1 MKINI
6 ITLGCSKNTVDSEV
20 LASNFTKNGHFV
32 EHEYT
37 DGDVVIINTC
47 GFINDAK
54 EQSIDT
60 ILAYSV
66 LKKKKKLKQ
75 LIVIGCLVE
84 RYKNDLAKEI
94 PEVDAW
100 FGVHEWDEII
110 RFISQNSAE
119 YSLIDRD
126 LSTPKHYAYLKI
138 SEGCNRTCS
147 FCAIPSIRGKH
158 ESRSIESL
166 CEEALNLASKGVKEL
181 ILIAQDIT
189 VYGLDLYKK
198 QMLPELIEK
207 LSEIE
212 QIKWIRLHYAYPV
225 MFPTQILGMMN
236 DNPKL
241 CKYLDI
247 PLQHITDSIL
257 KSMNR
262 GHDQK
267 MTQNLIQKIKTMV
280 PDIAIRT
287 TFIVGYPGE
296 TESDFKDLLDF
307 VSESKFERLGAFP
320 YSEEGGTPAASFKD
334 DVPLDT
340 KMERMNEIMA
350 LQQEISLEN
359 NLAFIG
365 KELEVIIDEFEEGIY
380 YARTEFDS
388 PDVDNLVLIET
399 TDELKIGEFYKVKI
413 TGADYFDLDAE
424 VIGSC

>member
-20 LASNFTKNGHFV
+20 LASNFSKNGHFV

-54 EQSIDT
+54 EQSVDT
-60 ILAYSV
+60 ILAFAT
-66 LKKKKKLKQ
+66 LKKKKKIKQ

-84 RYKNDLAKEI
+84 RYKADLAKEI
-94 PEVDAW
+94 TEVDAW
-100 FGVHEWDEII
+100 FGVHEWDDII

-119 YSLIDRD
+119 YTLVDRD
-126 LSTPKHYAYLKI
+126 LNTPKHYAYLKI
-138 SEGCNRTCS
+138 SEGCNRSCS
-147 FCAIPSIRGKH
+147 FCAIPFIRGKH

-166 CEEALNLASKGVKEL
+166 YEEALNLASKGVKEL

-189 VYGLDLYKK
+189 VYGLDLYNK
-198 QMLPELIEK
+198 QMLPELVEK
-207 LSEIE
+207 LSEIVE
-212 QIKWIRLHYAYPV
+212 IKWIRLHYAYPLK
-225 MFPTQILGMMN
+225 FPTKILEMMN
-236 DNPKL
+236 TNPKL

-247 PLQHITDSIL
+247 PLQHISDHL
-257 KSMNR
+257 LESMNR

-267 MTQNLIQKIKTMV
+267 VTKDLIEQIKTRV

-296 TESDFKDLLDF
+296 TENDFKDLLNF
-307 VSESKFERLGAFP
+307 VSESKFDRLGAFP
-320 YSEEGGTPAASFKD
+320 YSDEEGTAAALLKD
-334 DVPLDT
+334 DVSLDT

-350 LQQEISLEN
+350 LQQEISLEK
-359 NLAFIG
+359 NLSFIG
-365 KELEVIIDEFEEGIY
+365 KEMVVIIDELEEGIY
-380 YARTEFDS
+380 FARTEFDS
-388 PDVDNLVLIET
+388 PDVDNQVLIET
-399 TDELKIGEFYKVKI
+399 TNELKIGEFYKVKI

-424 VIGSC
+424 VIK

>member
-20 LASNFTKNGHFV
+20 LASNFAQNGLQV

-37 DGDVVIINTC
+37 DGEVLIINTC

-54 EQSIDT
+54 EQSVDT
-60 ILAYSV
+60 ILAFAS
-66 LKKKKKLKQ
+66 LKKKKKIKQ

-84 RYKNDLAKEI
+84 RYKEDLSKELT
-94 PEVDAW
+94 EVDAW
-100 FGVHEWDEII
+100 FGVHEWKEILA
-110 RFISQNSAE
+110 FITKNSAE

-138 SEGCNRTCS
+138 SEGCNRRCS
-147 FCAIPSIRGKH
+147 FCAIPFIRGNH

-166 CEEALNLASKGVKEL
+166 FEEASNLALKGVKEL
-181 ILIAQDIT
+181 IIIAQDIT

-198 QMLPELIEK
+198 QMLPELIKK
-207 LSEIE
+207 LTEIE

-225 MFPTQILGMMN
+225 MFPTEILDMMN
-236 DNPKL
+236 HNPKL

-247 PLQHITDSIL
+247 PLQHISDDIL

-262 GHDQK
+262 GHDEK
-267 MTQNLIQKIKTMV
+267 ETRNLISLIKTTV
-280 PDIAIRT
+280 PEIAIRT

-296 TESDFKDLLDF
+296 TQEQFQNLLDY
-307 VSESKFERLGAFP
+307 VSETQFDRLGAFP
-320 YSEEGGTPAASFKD
+320 YSEEEGTSAASLKD
-334 DVPLDT
+334 DVSSIE
-340 KMERMNEIMA
+340 KMKRMDEIMA
-350 LQQEISLEN
+350 LQQEISLEKN
-359 NLAFIG
+359 MLLIG
-365 KELEVIIDEFEEGIY
+365 KEMEVVIDEYEEGIY

-388 PDVDNLVLIET
+388 PEVDNQVLIET
-399 TDELKIGEFYKVKI
+399 TQELKIGEFYKVKI

-424 VIGSC
+424 VSY

>member
-37 DGDVVIINTC
+37 DGDVIIINTC

-66 LKKKKKLKQ
+66 LKKKNKIKQ

-84 RYKNDLAKEI
+84 RYRDELFKEI
-94 PEVDAW
+94 SEVDAW
-100 FGVHEWDEII
+100 FGVHEWDDII
-110 RFISQNSAE
+110 RFISQNSTE

-166 CEEALNLASKGVKEL
+166 YEETLKLASKGVKEL

-236 DNPKL
+236 NNPKL

-247 PLQHITDSIL
+247 PLQHITNSIL

-262 GHDQK
+262 GHDQI
-267 MTQNLIQKIKTMV
+267 MTQNLIQEIKTIV

-296 TESDFKDLLDF
+296 TESDFQDLLDF

-320 YSEEGGTPAASFKD
+320 YSEEGGTPAASLND
-334 DVPLDT
+334 DVSLDT
-340 KMERMNEIMA
+340 KMERMNKIMA
-350 LQQEISLEN
+350 LQQEISLKN

-424 VIGSC
+424 VMGSL